1 MFYNVSFI
9 FEKPFRFYTTE
20 QETAETVS
28 KDIFDLYQSGN
39 FIKGEDGKPKLKERP
54 VEIIKTEQA
63 TPIQQEI
70 LESIQGLYEL
80 ISETRG
86 E

>member
-39 FIKGEDGKPKLKERP
+39 FIKGEDGEPKLKERP

-63 TPIQQEI
+63 TPIQKEI

-80 ISETRG
+80 IIETRG